1 MKTGIST
8 ASLFTRFNTEDA
20 LSFLDK
26 NGVKT
31 SEIFF
36 ESFCEYKEEFGKILK
51 ERRKNIEVHSVH
63 SMTTQFEPQL
73 FSVNDRASGDSFF
86 WLNEMM
92 KSASLI
98 GAKYYTFH
106 GQPRYLRKNVS
117 FDIERIASTV
127 QKIIDAIKPHGIKLA
142 YENVHWCHYNYI
154 GFFTE
159 MKKRTEGLK
168 GTLDIKQARLSEIPY
183 YKYIDEMKGDIVTVH
198 ISDVDINGRMCLP
211 GKGTTD
217 FYDLFSRLKD
227 VGFDGAILLEAYQN
241 DYKEFGELF
250 SSLNYV
256 EELADKVFS
265 K

>member
-1 MKTGIST
+1 
-8 ASLFTRFNTEDA
+8 
-20 LSFLDK
+20 
-26 NGVKT
+26 
-31 SEIFF
+31 
-36 ESFCEYKEEFGKILK
+36 
-51 ERRKNIEVHSVH
+51 
-63 SMTTQFEPQL
+63 
-73 FSVNDRASGDSFF
+73 
-86 WLNEMM
+86 
-92 KSASLI
+92 
-98 GAKYYTFH
+98 
-106 GQPRYLRKNVS
+106 
-117 FDIERIASTV
+117 
-127 QKIIDAIKPHGIKLA
+127 
-142 YENVHWCHYNYI
+142 
-154 GFFTE
+154 